1 MSNRPSI
8 DCLSTK
14 TFYPLPAILS
24 PIKSVL
30 SPMKTLAWLTA
41 WLMYAS
47 TAYASSVRND
57 VDYQY
62 FRDFAENKGQ
72 FVIGETN
79 VDIYNKQGEKVGKM
93 LEDIPMPDL
102 AVVGANGVATL
113 VDEQYLLSV
122 AHNGGYASMRFGAS
136 GTDNHTDNPYYDYKL
151 VDNNN
156 YPKPSDDIKNDKQ
169 KLAEFQKQY
178 PGNWDY
184 HLPRLNKMVTEVA
197 PIPTLEGVSTSEL
210 VKNPDRYTFARAG
223 SGTQRAESVKGSDVQ
238 SISSAYAYLTGGVPV
253 EITGDR
259 KDWLDA
265 GGHLFGNRHGA
276 LVTLGLPG
284 DSGSGIL
291 VYDKEQKVWKIAG
304 TLNFLADRGKGIYS
318 NTWSIA
324 RSDYNKQMMNDD
336 IGVTLDVNNQAI
348 VISPKQ
354 AGKAQLSYQENGKTV
369 NQELDVFNSESP
381 ARIKQI
387 DAQLNHGKTLVINGN
402 NNTLRL
408 TDNLNQGAG
417 ALRFAQNA
425 TVTADNPDH
434 TWVGAGV
441 VVAKDKSVDWQIKN
455 PKNDR
460 LSKLGKGTLVVGGT
474 GINQGDISVGDG
486 TVVLNQKADNKNQKQ
501 AFNSVGIVSGRGTV
515 VAGDNAQMDWDKLYF
530 GFRGGRLD
538 VNGQDITFNRI
549 ANMDEGAQIVNHHDN
564 KATVSI
570 AGNRAMTPDEI
581 KWGKW
586 SQAGGDI
593 YEYVNNWRDNRK
605 DYFLLKGRAGAFY
618 PVDQNSNDHWE
629 FIGSGE
635 EGKQKAIARVL
646 AKKNA
651 QNQHTAFNG
660 FLGENDQTHG
670 KNSKLDVA
678 FNPHI
683 DNAYLLLSGGSDL
696 DGTLSAHKNGTLV
709 LSGRPTPHAYDHQN
723 RQEVIKDND
732 WQNRQFNA
740 KTFKA
745 QDNSKLIVSR
755 NVSGVTGDFELS
767 NQATAKLGFSQ
778 NDSECMRSDRT
789 GLTTCAIKNL
799 DNSIFDTLPTTSI
812 TGNVAMTDNAHLQ
825 LGSKAHLTGSVKAS
839 DQSHMTMDTGS
850 FWTLIEDSQ
859 IPSLNLDNANIVLN
873 DGYDAGK
880 NDNYHELTVSNLLG
894 RGTFYYL
901 TDIAG
906 KKADHVSAD
915 NATGDFLLNV
925 KDTGA
930 EPTHAD
936 RLSLLTVKK
945 ADNLQVRLAN
955 DGQVVDKGAYQ
966 YRLIDDDGDYRLY
979 NPKMEEKIK
988 AEAEKAE
995 QARIEAERQKAE
1007 AEKQKQAEIA
1017 KQKAEAEKAEQ
1028 ARIEAERQKYRQAD
1042 IISRHSNAGLIENTL
1057 HQTLLSQNAD
1067 ALTRHL
1073 TDTSIRR
1080 VWATSEHELG
1090 KHHSDLHRGYD
1101 AKSTLVQV
1109 GIDTPISPNAIFGV
1123 ALSHA
1128 NAQADFERG
1137 TNKADLNA
1145 LSAYAKYHLPQGFV
1159 AVDTAI
1165 AHSNSELD
1173 FNGQSQTLKR
1183 TSTQLGATVGA
1194 DLVLSDV
1201 FVKPYIGARVYHT
1214 PSLSYTLDNAKI
1226 YHPTTNRYD
1235 RFVGVRLGKAMQ
1247 VGAVTIES
1255 SLNSSLRQG
1264 GGNKPMSVN
1273 GYAFDQDT
1281 PVVWTNEFGLTA
1293 RTGQVMAQLSLMR
1306 TDGKDADHTK
1316 AGVKLS
1322 YTW

>member
-515 VAGDNAQMDWDKLYF
+515 VVGDNAQMDWDKLYF

-538 VNGQDITFNRI
+538 VNGQDIAFNRI

-778 NDSECMRSDRT
+778 NDSECVRSDRT

-1281 PVVWTNEFGLTA
+1281 PVVWTNGLGVTA

-1306 TDGKDADHTK
+1306 TDGKDVDHTK

>member
-425 TVTADNPDH
+425 TITADNPDH

-515 VAGDNAQMDWDKLYF
+515 VVGDNAQMDWDKLYF

-538 VNGQDITFNRI
+538 VNGQDIAFNRI

-1214 PSLSYTLDNAKI
+1214 PSLTYTLDNAKI

-1247 VGAVTIES
+1247 VGAVTIEP

-1281 PVVWTNEFGLTA
+1281 PVVWTNELGLTA

>member
-515 VAGDNAQMDWDKLYF
+515 VVGDNAQMDWDKLYF

-538 VNGQDITFNRI
+538 VNGQDIAFNRI

-605 DYFLLKGRAGAFY
+605 DYFLLKGRAGVFY

-683 DNAYLLLSGGSDL
+683 DNVYLLLSGGSDL

-778 NDSECMRSDRT
+778 NDSECVRSDRT

>member
-515 VAGDNAQMDWDKLYF
+515 VVGDNAQMDWDKLYF

>member
-515 VAGDNAQMDWDKLYF
+515 VVGDNAQMDWDKLYF

-538 VNGQDITFNRI
+538 VNGQDIAFNRI

-778 NDSECMRSDRT
+778 NDSECVRSDRT

-979 NPKMEEKIK
+979 NPKMEEKI
-988 AEAEKAE
+988 
-995 QARIEAERQKAE
+995 
-1007 AEKQKQAEIA
+1007 
-1017 KQKAEAEKAEQ
+1017 KAEAEKAEQ

-1247 VGAVTIES
+1247 VGAVTIEP

-1281 PVVWTNEFGLTA
+1281 PVVWTNELGLTA

>member
-515 VAGDNAQMDWDKLYF
+515 VVGDNAQMDWDKLYF

-538 VNGQDITFNRI
+538 VNGQDIAFNRI

-683 DNAYLLLSGGSDL
+683 DNPYLLLSGGSDL

-778 NDSECMRSDRT
+778 NDSECVRSDRT

-825 LGSKAHLTGSVKAS
+825 LGSKAHSTGSVKAS

-1306 TDGKDADHTK
+1306 TDGKDVDHTK

>member
-304 TLNFLADRGKGIYS
+304 TLNFLADRGKGIYA

-515 VAGDNAQMDWDKLYF
+515 VVGDNAQMDWDKLYF

-538 VNGQDITFNRI
+538 VNGQDIAFNRI

-778 NDSECMRSDRT
+778 NDSECVRSDRT

-1145 LSAYAKYHLPQGFV
+1145 LSTYAKYHLPQGFV

>member
-515 VAGDNAQMDWDKLYF
+515 VVGDNAQMDWDKLYF

-538 VNGQDITFNRI
+538 VNGQDIAFNRI

-778 NDSECMRSDRT
+778 NDSECVRSDRT

-995 QARIEAERQKAE
+995 QARIEAERQK
-1007 AEKQKQAEIA
+1007 
-1017 KQKAEAEKAEQ
+1017 
-1028 ARIEAERQKYRQAD
+1028 YRQAD

-1057 HQTLLSQNAD
+1057 HQTLLLQNAD

-1247 VGAVTIES
+1247 VGAVTIEP

-1281 PVVWTNEFGLTA
+1281 PVVWTNELGLTA

>member
-515 VAGDNAQMDWDKLYF
+515 VVGDNAQMDWDKLYF

-538 VNGQDITFNRI
+538 VNGQDIAFNRI

-778 NDSECMRSDRT
+778 NDSECVRSDRT

-799 DNSIFDTLPTTSI
+799 DNSIFDTLPTASI

-1042 IISRHSNAGLIENTL
+1042 IISRHSNSGLIENTL

>member
-62 FRDFAENKGQ
+62 FRDIAENKGQ

-515 VAGDNAQMDWDKLYF
+515 VVGDNAQMDWDKLYF

-538 VNGQDITFNRI
+538 VNGQDIAFNRI

-605 DYFLLKGRAGAFY
+605 DYFLKGRAGAFY

-778 NDSECMRSDRT
+778 NDSECVRSDRT

-979 NPKMEEKIK
+979 NPKMEEKI
-988 AEAEKAE
+988 
-995 QARIEAERQKAE
+995 
-1007 AEKQKQAEIA
+1007 
-1017 KQKAEAEKAEQ
+1017 KAEAEKAEQ

-1247 VGAVTIES
+1247 VGAVTIEP

-1281 PVVWTNEFGLTA
+1281 PVVWTNELGLTA